1 MNIYI
6 YVSFCL
12 FSEYSETSL
21 QNAIGCKNLDVPFEE
36 WPLRNM
42 GSPIYAT
49 AAMECSKQ
57 TYHNLSDI
65 VDMFASD
72 QQYWSVRFMEA
83 WDIMATNGY
92 TDLKEGPKAGWFG
105 YYSLQKQG
113 RLDLD
118 QLVVEMV
125 NGGIIWTDPLVSR
138 YKGVTSVEEQRI
150 WKGRSIT
157 PLLKNQKLKV
167 DAQDKFQ

>member
-1 MNIYI
+1 M
-6 YVSFCL
+6 
-12 FSEYSETSL
+12 
-21 QNAIGCKNLDVPFEE
+21 K
-36 WPLRNM
+36 
-42 GSPIYAT
+42 SPIFAT
-49 AAMECSKQ
+49 AAMECGRQ
-57 TYHNLSDI
+57 TYHNLANI
-65 VDMFASD
+65 VDKFASD
-72 QQYWSVRFMEA
+72 QQYWSIRFMEA
-83 WDIMATNGY
+83 WDIMASNGY
-92 TDLKEGPKAGWFG
+92 TDLTEGPFSGWFG

>member
-1 MNIYI
+1 MKINCTYI
-6 YVSFCL
+6 I
-12 FSEYSETSL
+12 FSEEKG
-21 QNAIGCKNLDVPFEE
+21 QHAIGCPGIDTPFED
-36 WPLRNM
+36 WPLKNFYD
-42 GSPIYAT
+42 PIYAS
-49 AAMECSKQ
+49 AAMNCSHKQ
-57 TYHNLSDI
+57 TYHNLANI
-65 VDMFASD
+65 VDKFASD
-72 QQYWSVRFMEA
+72 QQYWSIRFMEA
-83 WDIMATNGY
+83 WDIMASNGY
-92 TDLKEGPKAGWFG
+92 TNLTEGPFSGWFG